1 MTLLQV
7 SNISKHDG
15 NNQVLDGINYMQ
27 EHRQKLAIAGET
39 GSGKSTLVKIIAGL
53 IQPDSGT
60 VIFQGEK
67 VPGPLEKLVPG
78 HPKIAYLSQHF
89 ELRNNYIIDDL
100 LDYSN
105 KLETRAEADKIFEIC
120 QIDHLLKRKTTQLS
134 GGEKQR
140 VALARILVTNP
151 SLLILDEPYSNL
163 DMIHRKV
170 IKQVIEDVS
179 STFDITCTLISHEP
193 EDVLSWADELIIIKD
208 GKIHAQ
214 GNPSDIYWSPK
225 DLYVAGILG
234 DYLVLNEKNAEAL
247 NTSARKVFRPQQI
260 LISHTHGA
268 VEAEITDVKFFGNY
282 NLVEVLMNDQ
292 VINSKIITHSF
303 KKGEKVFVSI
313 TDQ

>member
-1 MTLLQV
+1 MSLLQV

-15 NNQVLDGINYMQ
+15 NNQVLEGISFVQ
-27 EHRQKLAIAGET
+27 DHRQKLAIAGET

-60 VIFQGEK
+60 VIFDGER
-67 VPGPLEKLVPG
+67 VLGPLEKLVAG
-78 HPKIAYLSQHF
+78 HSKIGYLSQHF

-105 KLETRAEADKIFEIC
+105 RLNSRAEADRIFEIC

-170 IKQVIEDVS
+170 IKKVIEEVS
-179 STFDITCTLISHEP
+179 NEFNITCTLISHEP
-193 EDVLSWADELIIIKD
+193 EDVLSWADTLIIIKD
-208 GKIHAQ
+208 GKIHAT
-214 GNPSDIYWSPK
+214 GNPAELYWNPA

-234 DYLVLNEKNAEAL
+234 DYFTLDEENALAL
-247 NTSARKVFRPQQI
+247 NASINKAYRPQQI
-260 LISHTHGA
+260 RISHTHGDI
-268 VEAEITDVKFFGNY
+268 VAEVTDSKFFGHY
-282 NLVEVLMNDQ
+282 DLVDIRLNKQ
-292 VINSKIITHSF
+292 VITVQAIDNKYSK
-303 KKGEKVFVSI
+303 GDKVLVSI
-313 TDQ
+313 ID